1 MVQFTDAETV
11 RRRIVFLPD
20 YDMAMARYLVQGCDV
35 WLNNPLRPLEACGTS
50 GMKVA
55 LNGGLNLSVRDG
67 WWDEWYD
74 GGNGWEIPTAD
85 GVADPDRRD
94 ELEAS
99 ALYELL
105 AKSVAP
111 LFYDAAGDG
120 VPHGWVEMMRHGL
133 RSLGPL
139 VRADRMVGDYVTNLY
154 APAARASRAL
164 AADGNRPA
172 RDLAGW
178 KDRVRRAWGSVRIE
192 HVEADGAEP
201 SLGAVLD
208 VRVTVA
214 LGDLSPSDVCVEVVY
229 GRLGEDDEIIDPL
242 HVALA
247 ADDSAPGRFSGSVEL
262 SQPGPFGYTGR
273 VLPSH
278 PLLDNAAELGLVTYP
293 DGPAGMS
300 TGDLR

>member
-1 MVQFTDAETV
+1 M
-11 RRRIVFLPD
+11 
-20 YDMAMARYLVQGCDV
+20 
-35 WLNNPLRPLEACGTS
+35 
-50 GMKVA
+50 
-55 LNGGLNLSVRDG
+55 
-67 WWDEWYD
+67 
-74 GGNGWEIPTAD
+74 
-85 GVADPDRRD
+85 
-94 ELEAS
+94 
-99 ALYELL
+99 
-105 AKSVAP
+105 
-111 LFYDAAGDG
+111 
-120 VPHGWVEMMRHGL
+120 PHGWVEMMRHGL

-172 RDLAGW
+172 RDLAAW
-178 KDRVRRAWGSVRIE
+178 KDRVRRAWGGVRIE

-214 LGDLSPSDVCVEVVY
+214 LGELSASDVCVEVVY
-229 GRLGEDDEIIDPL
+229 GRPGEDDEIVDPM
-242 HVALA
+242 HVALTP
-247 ADDSAPGRFSGSVEL
+247 DDSAPGRFSGSVEL
-262 SQPGPFGYTGR
+262 GQPGPFGYTGR

-293 DGPAGMS
+293 EGPAGMS

>member
-1 MVQFTDAETV
+1 
-11 RRRIVFLPD
+11 
-20 YDMAMARYLVQGCDV
+20 
-35 WLNNPLRPLEACGTS
+35 
-50 GMKVA
+50 MKVA

-85 GVADPDRRD
+85 GVEDPSRRD

-99 ALYELL
+99 ALYELI

-111 LFYDAAGDG
+111 LFYGAGADG
-120 VPHGWVEMMRHGL
+120 VPQGWLEMVGHGL
-133 RSLGPL
+133 RTLGPR
-139 VRADRMVGDYVTNLY
+139 VQADRMVGDYVTGLY

-164 AADGNRPA
+164 ASDGNA
-172 RDLAGW
+172 RALAAW
-178 KDRVRRAWGSVRIE
+178 KARVRRAWPEVSVE

-208 VRVTVA
+208 VRVMTS
-214 LGDLSPSDVCVEVVY
+214 LGGLTAEDVCVEVVY
-229 GRLGEDDEIIDPL
+229 GRIGDDDELVEPSYATL
-242 HVALA
+242 T
-247 ADDSAPGRFSGSVEL
+247 ADDSAQPPHTRFSGLVEL
-262 SQPGPFGYTGR
+262 GQPGPFGYTVR

-278 PLLDNAAELGLVTYP
+278 PLLASRAELGLVTYP
-293 DGPAGMS
+293 GAPAGMS